1 MSRWLFQKDDFES
14 FFTSK
19 DISNQDHLL
28 FLKSKDYIV
37 NNIYF
42 YDIERLPN
50 QDYFCIFQ
58 NNGLA
63 SQEDIIKNQTQLK
76 GFIFESIGNL
86 VSTEEETT
94 ATIIWEVY
102 NHMIVVKGFE
112 NVKDLA
118 KRLLLAPLSKLD
130 IHVTPEIE
138 TEFINKAKESPLI
151 NKTFF
156 DTSSLSYEDVNNGG
170 ERK

>member
-1 MSRWLFQKDDFES
+1 MSRWLFQPGNFES

-19 DISNQDHLL
+19 DINNQDQLL

-42 YDIERLPN
+42 YDIERLPG

-58 NNGLA
+58 NNGFA
-63 SQEDIIKNQTQLK
+63 RQEDIIKNHSQLK
-76 GFIFESIGNL
+76 GFIFENISNL
-86 VSTEEETT
+86 VSTEEGTT

-112 NVKDLA
+112 NAKDLA
-118 KRLLLAPLSKLD
+118 KRLLLAELSKLD

-138 TEFINKAKESPLI
+138 TEYINKAKECPLI

-156 DTSSLSYEDVNNGG
+156 DTSSLLYEDVNNGG
-170 ERK
+170 ERT